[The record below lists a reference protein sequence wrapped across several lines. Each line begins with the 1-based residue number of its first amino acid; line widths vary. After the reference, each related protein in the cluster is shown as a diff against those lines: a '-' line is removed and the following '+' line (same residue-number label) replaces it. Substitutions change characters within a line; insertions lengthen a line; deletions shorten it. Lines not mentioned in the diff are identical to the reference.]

1 MLEMLKFDLP
11 KDQASIIKVIGVGGG
26 GSNAVTHMFKQGIKG
41 VDFYICNTDVQSL
54 SLSPVPNKISLGATG
69 LGAGSIPSVGRDS
82 ALQRESDI
90 RGILEHNTSMLFI
103 TAGMGGGTGTGAAPV
118 IARIARELG
127 ILTVGIVTKPF
138 GFEGRKRLQ
147 QAEVGIEELKKY
159 VDTILVVCNDKLL
172 DLQGDLKLSQA
183 FGKADDVLTIA
194 AKGIAEIIT
203 VTGRINVDFEDVK
216 TVMNSSGK
224 AIMGAGIA
232 SGEDRAMQAV
242 QYALTSPLL
251 DDTDIKGADHVLL
264 YITSGKNEISLEE
277 LNEITAYITSQAG
290 DNANVIWGDGID
302 DSLDDEIAIT
312 LIATGFDK
320 KDKIVHRMD
329 DILGNTYSTP
339 VHNRPEPI
347 SEVTLVEKKPI
358 EVVSSI
364 SSVAEITPIVPEIK
378 VEVPLTL
385 FEDTAKAQQSEE
397 SFIEQYQV
405 SPEPVET
412 PIISRIEPEFEIIN
426 KTVPEPAQER
436 PFIRKPLVF
445 PNEREQESQRIDRVS
460 KLKDI
465 SIARPKSGNLEDLEK
480 QPAYM
485 RRNVELQDT
494 SNSAESSISR
504 YTLNTETPSKP
515 VLRENNSFLHDSVD

>member
-1 MLEMLKFDLP
+1 MLKFDLP
-11 KDQASIIKVIGVGGG
+11 KEQASIIKVIGVGGG
-26 GSNAVTHMFKQGIKG
+26 GSNAVTHMYKQGIKG

-82 ALQRESDI
+82 ALQREGDI
-90 RGILEHNTSMLFI
+90 RSILEHNTSMLFI

-118 IARIARELG
+118 IAKIARELG

-138 GFEGRKRLQ
+138 NFEGRKRLQ
-147 QAEVGIEELKKY
+147 QADAGIEELKKY
-159 VDTILVVCNDKLL
+159 VDTILVICNDKLL

-216 TVMNSSGK
+216 TVMCSSGK

-232 SGEDRAMQAV
+232 SGPNRAIEAV
-242 QYALTSPLL
+242 QCALTSPLL

-290 DNANVIWGDGID
+290 ETANVFWGDGID
-302 DSLDDEIAIT
+302 DQLDDEIAIT

-320 KDKIVHRMD
+320 KNRIIHQMD
-329 DILGNTYSTP
+329 ENFQNTFHSP
-339 VHNRPEPI
+339 VVINKPEQVQ
-347 SEVTLVEKKPI
+347 EVTLIDK
-358 EVVSSI
+358 
-364 SSVAEITPIVPEIK
+364 SSVPMPSRAEEPTSIIPDLQVDMPH
-378 VEVPLTL
+378 TL
-385 FEDTAKAQQSEE
+385 FEEKPVAMKLEEQPSDKQFSAPAPLEIRPASKSE
-397 SFIEQYQV
+397 
-405 SPEPVET
+405 PD
-412 PIISRIEPEFEIIN
+412 FEIVN
-426 KTVPEPAQER
+426 KPQQEAPR
-436 PFIRKPLVF
+436 DWSQYNRSTSYPGNDDMESRGLERK
-445 PNEREQESQRIDRVS
+445 S
-460 KLKDI
+460 KLKDL
-465 SIARPKSGNLEDLEK
+465 SIKVKPAAGNIDELEK

-485 RRNVELQDT
+485 RRNVELHEQNVSGESNVSRFTLGTENNTKT
-494 SNSAESSISR
+494 S
-504 YTLNTETPSKP
+504 
-515 VLRENNSFLHDSVD
+515 LRENTFLYGDKVD